1 MPSARTSTKLEALYE
16 IGHILGRGASG
27 VAFIVRPKPTRD
39 PPIEY
44 VAKEIWIGRFDEKKK
59 RDAFAECQL
68 LRKLSHN
75 HIVTCIDIILDK
87 DVLYIVMEHAN
98 GGDLAHRIMARKKES
113 VLFSERTVMSV
124 FIQICVALHHIH
136 WYKILHRDL
145 KPANVFIFGEAE
157 LDRCVVKLGDFGI
170 AKMLEG
176 THCQAHSTVGTPS
189 YLSPEICKNN
199 PYGRQSDIWALG
211 VVLYELACLKVPFQA
226 GNLPAMALMICT
238 SEPQPMP
245 DEFSEG
251 LTDLVKGLLEKD
263 PTKRPAV
270 GKVLHTPYVQQ
281 FMGEDLLRL
290 VTQEVAAAQSKHEVP
305 PAQVRRASLPK
316 RGKQS
321 ADKQSD
327 HDGTARLP
335 SCGPSVRPRMENKQH
350 HEAQK
355 FLLQE
360 DARQWCWRRPNDAPG
375 SDFDR
380 INNSDSRGSGNTPRH
395 EHSSGG
401 RQHRSERTRGKDPR
415 RTSPSTP
422 VQTPPQQQ
430 QHHPNRH
437 SNDVLETEIWS
448 PTHPHHRG
456 DRDRGHFDTGRRERE
471 RDYSQEDNASLA
483 DQMGGSR
490 GSEVA
495 TGSMGMSVP
504 PLPLRSEPLTGTLT
518 AATRSASPMR
528 GDSELPAVSMLKA
541 SGSTPALPPLPRLL
555 APARVPTR
563 SRSSACLQQVDSKS
577 SEKSDA
583 PPLQR
588 DLPRDRG
595 SLFRTAPVATLVG
608 ESGNGSC
615 SSASTAASSSTPP
628 PIVAPPVQS
637 GQAAPPPPPPPPAP
651 APPPSQ
657 RQAPRDESRPQAVEG
672 VLSTARVATVAPR
685 VQAIAAPVAQPA
697 RIPQG
702 IGRDPCLREGPQ
714 RSLQPVRSRAPC
726 S

>member
-1 MPSARTSTKLEALYE
+1 MSAATRTSSKLEALYE

-59 RDAFAECQL
+59 KDAFAECQL

-98 GGDLAHRIMARKKES
+98 GGDLSRRIMERKKES

-145 KPANVFIFGEAE
+145 KPANVFIFGEGE
-157 LDRCVVKLGDFGI
+157 LDGCGIKLGDFGI

-211 VVLYELACLKVPFQA
+211 VILYELACLKVPFQA

-238 SEPQPMP
+238 SEPRPVP
-245 DEFSEG
+245 DDFSEG
-251 LTDLVKGLLEKD
+251 LSDLVKSLLEKE
-263 PTKRPAV
+263 PAKRPAV

-281 FMGEDLLRL
+281 FMAEDVVRL
-290 VTQEVAAAQSKHEVP
+290 VTAEVMAAQSKHEAQ
-305 PAQVRRASLPK
+305 PAPVRRSSLPK
-316 RGKQS
+316 RS
-321 ADKQSD
+321 KQSD

-335 SCGPSVRPRMENKQH
+335 SCGPCMRPQGKQL
-350 HEAQK
+350 EAQK

-360 DARQWCWRRPNDAPG
+360 DARQWCWRRPLDSQASNG
-375 SDFDR
+375 ELDR
-380 INNSDSRGSGNTPRH
+380 VANGDTNRGTAQGSGSTPRPAH
-395 EHSSGG
+395 ESSGG
-401 RQHRSERTRGKDPR
+401 RQHRGERTRGPR

-422 VQTPPQQQ
+422 ATTPPQQQ
-430 QHHPNRH
+430 GVGPRQKE
-437 SNDVLETEIWS
+437 DLWETESWS
-448 PTHPHHRG
+448 PSHPPPPG
-456 DRDRGHFDTGRRERE
+456 RGHHDARRDEDGSSASGDPQLGVGR
-471 RDYSQEDNASLA
+471 AP
-483 DQMGGSR
+483 
-490 GSEVA
+490 EVC
-495 TGSMGMSVP
+495 GLSGVQVP
-504 PLPLRSEPLTGTLT
+504 PLPLRSEPAG
-518 AATRSASPMR
+518 TRSASPMR
-528 GDSELPAVSMLKA
+528 ENELPSVGGLKS

-563 SRSSACLQQVDSKS
+563 SRSSACLQQEAKP
-577 SEKSDA
+577 SEG
-583 PPLQR
+583 QQ
-588 DLPRDRG
+588 RDRG
-595 SLFRTAPVATLVG
+595 TLFRTAPVASMSG
-608 ESGNGSC
+608 ESGANNSG
-615 SSASTAASSSTPP
+615 SSSLAAAQ
-628 PIVAPPVQS
+628 APPAI
-637 GQAAPPPPPPPPAP
+637 AAQQPTPPPPPPPPAP
-651 APPPSQ
+651 APPPAPSQ
-657 RQAPRDESRPQAVEG
+657 RQAPRDESRPQTIDG
-672 VLSTARVATVAPR
+672 VLSSARAPIALTR
-685 VQAIAAPVAQPA
+685 VQAVAASVAQPA
-697 RIPQG
+697 RMQAS
-702 IGRDPCLREGPQ
+702 GREHCLRESAQ
-714 RSLQPVRSRAPC
+714 RPLQPVRSRAPC